1 MANLSKLNKL
11 RQMNQSSRQFII
23 IFPSFSLIMVAV
35 GTYRG
40 KIIYNTSI
48 VKCLVHFTIQI
59 VSKQLYRDE
68 QED

>member
-23 IFPSFSLIMVAV
+23 IFPSFSLIMVAA

-40 KIIYNTSI
+40 KIIYTMSIASQVFSALYNTDYF
-48 VKCLVHFTIQI
+48 KAALQ
-59 VSKQLYRDE
+59 R
-68 QED
+68 